1 MTTRAKSKPEHCSL
15 CGDTLVATTITY
27 THPWGGDELYQFE
40 NVPAFVCQQCGYEW
54 LSAETTQ
61 MIDEVSH
68 KQQKPKRY
76 QKVPVFDLAKA

>member
-1 MTTRAKSKPEHCSL
+1 MKQPTKCAD
-15 CGDTLVATTITY
+15 CGGALKKKTITY
-27 THPWGGDELYQFE
+27 THPWSGDELYQFE

-54 LSAETTQ
+54 LSSETTQ
-61 MIDEVSH
+61 MIDQVIK

>member
-1 MTTRAKSKPEHCSL
+1 MTTKVKSKPERCAV
-15 CGDTLVATTITY
+15 CGGTLLATTITH
-27 THPWGGDELYQFE
+27 THPWGGDELYQLE
-40 NVPAFVCQQCGYEW
+40 NVPAFVCQQCGHEW

-61 MIDEVSH
+61 MIDEVIQ